1 MLLTNDIRRLFLE
14 EMLFHI
20 PHHTGGIT
28 MNHSTN
34 FTRREFGKFGTT
46 LLMGLSCGSL
56 LSNVP
61 SPAFASETMH
71 EARFYR
77 KVEGNQVQCLLCFRQ
92 CVVSNGKRG
101 FCRNRENRDGTYYTI
116 VYGKPSALQID
127 PIEKEPCYHMWP
139 GTLILCT
146 GTASCNNRC
155 RFCHNWHLSQ
165 RTLEELDYYEAQPEN
180 IVNTAEAYNCQ
191 SLSFTYNEPTVFYEY
206 MYDIAKLGKE
216 RGFGV
221 LYHTNGLINE
231 EPLLALLE
239 HMNAVTVDLKAFT
252 ETFYRDICS
261 SSLAPVLKT
270 LKNIRNAGKH
280 LEIVNLMIPTLNDN
294 PDDVR
299 KMCQWIVENL
309 GEDTP
314 LHFSRFHPNYKLQ
327 NLPPTPIATLEHAYE
342 TAVSEG
348 LHYVTLGNVP
358 GHEHN
363 STFCPNCKKKVISR
377 VHFRV
382 LENNIVD
389 GKCKFCE
396 YPIPGIWK

>member
-1 MLLTNDIRRLFLE
+1 MDR
-14 EMLFHI
+14 
-20 PHHTGGIT
+20 
-28 MNHSTN
+28 STN
-34 FTRREFGKFGTT
+34 HCVTRREFGKLGTT
-46 LLMGLSCGSL
+46 FLLGLGCGSL
-56 LSNVP
+56 LSSSP
-61 SPAFASETMH
+61 SPAVASETMH

-77 KVEGNQVQCLLCFRQ
+77 KLDGQRVQCLLCFRQ
-92 CVVSNGKRG
+92 CIVSNGNRG
-101 FCRNRENRDGTYYTI
+101 FCRNRENRDGMYYTI

-139 GTLILCT
+139 GTRIFCT

-165 RTLEELDYYEAQPEN
+165 MTLEELDYVEAPPEY
-180 IVNTAEAYNCQ
+180 IVNAAEAYNCQ

-206 MYDIAKLGKE
+206 MYDIAKTGKE

-231 EPLLALLE
+231 EPLLVLLE
-239 HMNAVTVDLKAFT
+239 QMNAVTVDLKAFT
-252 ETFYRDICS
+252 EAFYRDVCS

-280 LEIVNLMIPTLNDN
+280 LEVVNLMIPTLNDN
-294 PDDVR
+294 QDDVR
-299 KMCQWIVENL
+299 KMCQWILENL

-327 NLPPTPIATLEHAYE
+327 NLPPTPIATLEQAYE
-342 TAVSEG
+342 IATSEG

-363 STFCPNCKKKVISR
+363 STFCPNCKKKVILR
-377 VHFRV
+377 VHFHV

-396 YPIPGIWK
+396 YPIPGIWA